1 MVSPTEGGSNFL
13 SDRILD
19 ERAKVQPGMPKL
31 ASTERV
37 VLEALAFLVAA
48 EEDRQAQKHVP
59 REVK

>member
-37 VLEALAFLVAA
+37 VLEALAYLVAA

-59 REVK
+59 GEVK